1 MTHSCFLAYL
11 RNWDDAGLDDD
22 QKDGRSESALVWK
35 RKADELDNVDDFD
48 AQLDGTKEDGV
59 STLLSDPNLFWKRRV
74 ALVYVKPKDAQWKRT
89 EADPGLFWKDN
100 ESSIKNTMND
110 KRSYGKY
117 KDAGKIRIHVVK
129 PNDLNRK
136 FQELERVI
144 DLDN

>member
-1 MTHSCFLAYL
+1 MTHSCSLAYL

-35 RKADELDNVDDFD
+35 RKADERDNVDDFD
-48 AQLDGTKEDGV
+48 AQLDDTKEDGV
-59 STLLSDPNLFWKRRV
+59 SILSSDPNLFWKRRV

-117 KDAGKIRIHVVK
+117 KDAGKIHIHVVK
-129 PNDLNRK
+129 PNNLNRK
-136 FQELERVI
+136 FRELERVI